1 MVTLGDLGGPAQDG
15 TARGHHSE
23 GGGKGGMVWST
34 RTKSFVAATTASS
47 SAAWLLLSLPDF
59 SFWAIDPMPMSLGHQ
74 IWLRHVRWR
83 CGMVRVSAA
92 LDWQGGF
99 NSDNILKI
107 EEVTI

>member
-34 RTKSFVAATTASS
+34 RTKSF
-47 SAAWLLLSLPDF
+47 
-59 SFWAIDPMPMSLGHQ
+59 
-74 IWLRHVRWR
+74 RHVRWR

>member
-74 IWLRHVRWR
+74 IWL
-83 CGMVRVSAA
+83 
-92 LDWQGGF
+92 L
-99 NSDNILKI
+99 
-107 EEVTI
+107 